1 MVSQKWA
8 GLFVNIL
15 FFIAAL
21 GVCRDQQTWVMLKR
35 TNEHFRVIDTV
46 VKLFFPGQ
54 IISQLGSK
62 TMCNSTTGYPVFT
75 TLRKLAA

>member
-15 FFIAAL
+15 VFIAAL

-35 TNEHFRVIDTV
+35 TNEHFSVSDTV
-46 VKLFFPGQ
+46 VNLFFP
-54 IISQLGSK
+54 S
-62 TMCNSTTGYPVFT
+62 
-75 TLRKLAA
+75 